1 MIRPP
6 LNTSGTR
13 SKPDF
18 IVWMNVTTSAEWS
31 RPAVGI
37 VRVEQSL
44 AQALQDLLGPSR
56 FRRCVWQDGRFVE
69 CLEQKSASPAIKAV
83 MDGIFPATAAFESSR
98 RFLQRA
104 LEQYSSGAPLPDL
117 DESEAIEVSIPV
129 VSEYPL
135 EPRPGDVLISVGLDW
150 DKPYSS
156 EFFNIKKKRGVHV
169 ITCCYDLIPVLF
181 PQYCVGDVAP
191 RFREYFSTLTWGSAG
206 VLCISE
212 QTRSD
217 YLSLCRSSG
226 SPAVATCVMPLGDTL
241 QSSEVDVS
249 KEIAALEGQRF
260 LLFVSTIER
269 RKNHEV
275 LYRAYHI
282 LCEKGHKE
290 SLPKLVFVG
299 MPGWGVGDLL
309 KDIELDPLTQ
319 GLIVQFNHVSDD
331 DLNWLYQ
338 QAFFCVYPSL
348 YEGWGLPVAEAL
360 VHGKAVVSSDKGSL
374 PEVGGNLVKYVSP
387 WDAYAWA
394 DAILEMCEH
403 PERVA
408 AMESSVK
415 RGYKKRTWKQTAE
428 VVSAFVESVVANQQR
443 FPLTLFPGY
452 DFASESGLHVGST
465 LCNMGKRGYLMHG
478 PYWALGVGKYRIEVF
493 GRAIDKSATLIIDFL
508 SDGATQIHH
517 VRHVAVEPIAD
528 PDSQPDTAH
537 GTTLIYAFEISI
549 DRLIH
554 DFEIRCFVRSGNV
567 ALTRV
572 TIFDLKPAR

>member
-1 MIRPP
+1 M
-6 LNTSGTR
+6 NTSGTR

-44 AQALQDLLGPSR
+44 AKALEDLLGSGR

-69 CLEQKSASPAIKAV
+69 CLEQKSASPTIKAA
-83 MDGIFPATAAFESSR
+83 MDSILPRTSAFELSR

-104 LEQYSSGAPLPDL
+104 LERYSYNSAFSDL
-117 DESEAIEVSIPV
+117 DESDAIEVSIPLEN
-129 VSEYPL
+129 EYLL
-135 EPRPGDVLISVGLDW
+135 EPQPGDVLISVGLDW

-212 QTRSD
+212 QTRND

-241 QSSEVDVS
+241 QSSKVDVS

-290 SLPKLVFVG
+290 RLPKLVFVG

-338 QAFFCVYPSL
+338 HAFFCVFPSL

-374 PEVGGNLVKYVSP
+374 PEVGGNLVKYLSP

-408 AMESSVK
+408 AMESKVK
-415 RGYKKRTWKQTAE
+415 QGYKKRTWKQTAE
-428 VVSAFVESVVANQQR
+428 VVSAFAESVVANQQR

-452 DFASESGLHVGST
+452 DFSSEIGLHAGPV

-478 PYWALGVGKYRIEVF
+478 PYWALGVGKYRIELF
-493 GRAIDKSATLIIDFL
+493 GQAIDKSATLIIDFL
-508 SDGATQIHH
+508 SDGATRVFY
-517 VRHVAVEPIAD
+517 VRHVTVEPTHDAD
-528 PDSQPDTAH
+528 SPAR
-537 GTTLIYAFEISI
+537 IYHCPVPIHSFDISV
-549 DRLIH
+549 DRPIH

-567 ALTRV
+567 ELTRV
-572 TIFDLKPAR
+572 NIFDQTPAR

>member
-1 MIRPP
+1 MNAR
-6 LNTSGTR
+6 GTR
-13 SKPDF
+13 SNPDF

-44 AQALQDLLGPSR
+44 AQALQDLLGASR
-56 FRRCVWQDGRFVE
+56 FRRCVWQDGRFVA
-69 CLEQKSASPAIKAV
+69 CLEQTDASPTIKAA
-83 MDGIFPATAAFESSR
+83 MDSIFPRTAAFESSR

-104 LEQYSSGAPLPDL
+104 LEQYSGSALFSDL
-117 DESEAIEVSIPV
+117 DEGNAIEISIPLEN
-129 VSEYPL
+129 EYPF

-156 EFFNIKKKRGVHV
+156 EFFNIKKKRGVYV

-212 QTRSD
+212 QTRND

-226 SPAVATCVMPLGDTL
+226 SPAVDTCVMPLGDTL
-241 QSSEVDVS
+241 QIGKADVS
-249 KEIAALEGQRF
+249 KEITALEGQRF

-319 GLIVQFNHVSDD
+319 GLIVQLNHVSDD
-331 DLNWLYQ
+331 DLNWLYKH
-338 QAFFCVYPSL
+338 AFFCVYPSL

-374 PEVGGNLVKYVSP
+374 PEVGGNLVKYLSP

-408 AMESSVK
+408 AMESKVK
-415 RGYKKRTWKQTAE
+415 QGYKKRTWKQTAE
-428 VVSAFVESVVANQQR
+428 VVNAFVKSVVENQQR

-452 DFASESGLHVGST
+452 DFSSESGLHVGST
-465 LCNMGKRGYLMHG
+465 LFNMGKRGYLMHG
-478 PYWALGVGKYRIEVF
+478 PYWALGVGKYRIELF

-508 SDGATQIHH
+508 SDGATRVYY
-517 VRHVAVEPIAD
+517 VRHVTVEP
-528 PDSQPDTAH
+528 SCDTDAQSESRDYPK
-537 GTTLIYAFEISI
+537 LIHSFDVSV

-554 DFEIRCFVRSGNV
+554 DFEIRCFIRAGNV
-567 ALTRV
+567 ELTRV
-572 TIFDLKPAR
+572 NIFDQT

>member
-1 MIRPP
+1 M
-6 LNTSGTR
+6 NFSGRR
-13 SKPDF
+13 SKSDF

-44 AQALQDLLGPSR
+44 AQALQDLLGAGR

-69 CLEQKSASPAIKAV
+69 RLDHKETSTAIVAA
-83 MDGIFPATAAFESSR
+83 MDSILPRTAAFESSR

-104 LEQYSSGAPLPDL
+104 LERYSDSASFSDVDDGD
-117 DESEAIEVSIPV
+117 AIEVSIPREN
-129 VSEYPL
+129 EYPL

-150 DKPYSS
+150 DKPYAN

-191 RFREYFSTLTWGSAG
+191 RFREYFSSLTWGSAG

-212 QTRSD
+212 QTRND
-217 YLSLCRSSG
+217 YLSLCQSSG

-241 QSSEVDVS
+241 QSSKVDVT
-249 KEIAALEGQRF
+249 KEIVALEGVRF

-275 LYRAYHI
+275 LYRAFHI
-282 LCEKGHKE
+282 LCEKGHKDI
-290 SLPKLVFVG
+290 LPKLVFVG

-319 GLIVQFNHVSDD
+319 GLIVQLNHISDD
-331 DLNWLYQ
+331 DLNWLYRK
-338 QAFFCVYPSL
+338 AFFCVYPSL

-360 VHGKAVVSSDKGSL
+360 VHGKAVVSSDRGSL
-374 PEVGGNLVKYVSP
+374 PEVGGNLVKYLSP

-394 DAILEMCEH
+394 DVILEMCEH

-408 AMESSVK
+408 AIESKVK
-415 RGYKKRTWKQTAE
+415 QGYKKRTWKQCAE
-428 VVSAFVESVVANQQR
+428 VVSAFAESVVANQHR
-443 FPLTLFPGY
+443 FPLALFPGY
-452 DFASESGLHVGST
+452 DFSSKIGLHIGPT
-465 LCNMGKRGYLMHG
+465 LRNMGKRGYLMHG
-478 PYWALGVGKYRIEVF
+478 PYWALEVGKYRIELF

-508 SDGATQIHH
+508 SDGASRILY
-517 VRHVAVEPIAD
+517 VRHVTVESIAD
-528 PDSQPDTAH
+528 ADSFTSNRHRTA
-537 GTTLIYAFEISI
+537 LIHSFDISV
-549 DRLIH
+549 DRLIN
-554 DFEIRCFVRSGNV
+554 DFEIRCFVRAGNV
-567 ALTRV
+567 ELTRV
-572 TIFDLKPAR
+572 NILDQTPMR